1 MVSIALDKFS
11 LIVQLVN
18 FLALLW
24 ILNRWLYRPI
34 RNVLTERRELMDRLK
49 NKASKARAE
58 LENGEAEKARLNAE
72 SLRQALNQKNEI
84 TARAAAEEKGIV
96 AEAQEQ
102 AARQI
107 NDSRAKLQQSAS
119 AARAALAQDIQSI
132 AKDMAEKI
140 LGRTI

>member
-1 MVSIALDKFS
+1 MVSINLDIS
-11 LIVQLVN
+11 LLIQLIN
-18 FLALLW
+18 FLLLILALNYL
-24 ILNRWLYRPI
+24 LYRPI
-34 RNVLTERRELMDRLK
+34 RKVLAERRELMDRLK
-49 NKASKARAE
+49 TKAAKAKGE

-72 SLRQALNQKNEI
+72 SLRQAIHQKNEI
-84 TARAAAEEKGIV
+84 TAKAGGEEKNIL

-107 NDSRAKLQQSAS
+107 NDSRAKLQQAAS
-119 AARAALAQDIQSI
+119 AARAALAQDVQRI